1 MSRELTSLALF
12 LAWITAWVSYIYW
25 GWRLSEE
32 AGSLLAT
39 VLWLVTCIAL
49 AVMVLACARAG
60 VARRPA
66 TPRGEQPKK

>member
-1 MSRELTSLALF
+1 MSKELTGLALF
-12 LAWITAWVSYIYW
+12 LAWVTAWASYIYW
-25 GWRLSEE
+25 GWKLSDE
-32 AGSLLAT
+32 AGTVLAT
-39 VLWLVTCIAL
+39 ALWLVTCIAL